1 MITDRIEL
9 HSVLLPLPIFNKR
22 QIDEL
27 CRQKTTGVLLK
38 NELSFGI
45 LKRAQTRIFL
55 NGKKNLYHRIKLMLF
70 QIVFVD
76 L

>member
-1 MITDRIEL
+1 MFTDRIEL
-9 HSVLLPLPIFNKR
+9 HSVLLPLPIFIKR

-27 CRQKTTGVLLK
+27 CLQKTTGVLLK
-38 NELSFGI
+38 NALSFGI
-45 LKRAQTRIFL
+45 LKRTQTRIFL
-55 NGKKNLYHRIKLMLF
+55 NGKKNLYHPIKLMLF